1 MLTRC
6 HIARL
11 PGNRPEEAPLLDRIA
26 VLATEA
32 GNEANHV
39 STYVA
44 WALCIAALIGI
55 GIAMWRWL

>member
-1 MLTRC
+1 MCGPKVRKGGTV
-6 HIARL
+6 
-11 PGNRPEEAPLLDRIA
+11 LDRIA

-32 GNEANHV
+32 GTEANKV

-55 GIAMWRWL
+55 VIAAWRWL